1 MVATQHRNPVKN
13 TELIATYFCK
23 MVETSRG
30 MTRRGEQAEK
40 ELRKQIGR
48 FREREEGNQH
58 ELMCLQAIGSGMQL
72 IPKEPTVKEVT
83 NWLSVVFHLP
93 NEEYVFKR
101 YEARVLMEIAS
112 RRATEIKAG
121 EEPIG

>member
-1 MVATQHRNPVKN
+1 
-13 TELIATYFCK
+13 
-23 MVETSRG
+23 
-30 MTRRGEQAEK
+30 
-40 ELRKQIGR
+40 
-48 FREREEGNQH
+48 
-58 ELMCLQAIGSGMQL
+58 MQL

-112 RRATEIKAG
+112 TPSRCPWQGGRATEMKAG